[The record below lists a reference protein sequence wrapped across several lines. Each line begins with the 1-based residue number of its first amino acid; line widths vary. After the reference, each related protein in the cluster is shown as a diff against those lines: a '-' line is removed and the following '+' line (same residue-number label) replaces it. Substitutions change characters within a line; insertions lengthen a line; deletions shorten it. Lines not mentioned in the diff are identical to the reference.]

1 MENKTTV
8 KLILKSPYI
17 KGGKGASEH
26 MNYIATREGVEML
39 NYISTRPGVE
49 KHGEHG
55 LFGDTDGVELDK
67 AKAEIMRHHGNVWK
81 HIISLKREDAEHLG
95 YDNAAAWIYL
105 LRSHRND
112 IAVAMKIDP
121 NHFRW
126 YAAFHNEGDHPHV
139 HMMAWSDKDGEGY
152 LNKDGIADIK
162 SVLLNDICK
171 FDLLPLY
178 EQSSAERNELIAR
191 AREELKEFAAFTPNN
206 QQDPVLEER
215 LRQLAKK
222 LENVKGKKSYGYLP
236 KPLKREV
243 NDIMAE
249 LMSRPEL
256 AECYRRW
263 QEVRDEIARYYSGGN
278 DPAQGIPITE
288 QKAFRPIKNA
298 IIQTALQMHE
308 QQEMTTKAGITTAGG
323 LVALVAEIIAD
334 APPASKH
341 RMEYIDRKRR
351 QELARKRQAL
361 GLRGRMEQSL

>member
-26 MNYIATREGVEML
+26 MNYIATRDGVEML
-39 NYISTRPGVE
+39 KYIATRPGVE

-55 LFGDTDGVELDK
+55 LFGDMDGVDLDK
-67 AKAEIMRHHGNVWK
+67 AKAEITRHHGNVWT

-178 EQSSAERNELIAR
+178 KQSSAERNELIAR
-191 AREELKEFAAFTPNN
+191 AREELKEFAAFTPND
-206 QQDPVLEER
+206 QQDPELEER

-243 NDIMAE
+243 KDIMTE

-263 QEVRDEIARYYSGGN
+263 QKVRDEIARYYG
-278 DPAQGIPITE
+278 DVPAQETPITE

-308 QQEMTTKAGITTAGG
+308 QQEEAVKTGSTVVGG
-323 LVALVAEIIAD
+323 LIAAIAQAIAD
-334 APPASKH
+334 APPAPK
-341 RMEYIDRKRR
+341 RQMEFIDRKRR